1 MIKTNYE
8 LLKETFNEINE
19 VYGYVLFIIEE
30 KDNLSI
36 RYEDEEIVKISKEAV
51 EAYDEPIKVIIDYF
65 YENNEK
71 AKSKE
76 TDKSLDKIL
85 TRNFKKVLKSD
96 DKKEIFSLIDLCK
109 VVKREKDSLKDN
121 LKWTRDIAR
130 SLYLARDLFVEK
142 FDNEV
147 I

>member
-142 FDNEV
+142 FDDEV